1 MLIAMTAIPGLAG
14 CQSSSVK
21 VDGGVNL
28 LGSRRLKV
36 GEEFTVS
43 QPFDAQTGAEWRL
56 SEYDSAFVAPSG
68 QPRIEGGEGGSYTR
82 VVPFIA
88 KSPGETELV
97 FLRRNREPLKYG
109 EPLPEPERKA
119 LKIKIVQ

>member
-1 MLIAMTAIPGLAG
+1 MLTPLAG
-14 CQSSSVK
+14 CSSSGVK

-43 QPFDAQTGAEWRL
+43 QKIEGQTGPEWRL

-68 QPRIEGGEGGSYTR
+68 QPRLEQGSDGSYIR
-82 VVPFIA
+82 IVPFIA
-88 KSPGETELV
+88 KSPGSTELV
-97 FLRRNREPLKYG
+97 FLRRNTAPIKYG
-109 EPLPEPERKA
+109 EPLPTPDSKVLR
-119 LKIKIVQ
+119 IKIVP